1 MLHKDIELRDLLIIL
16 IHLLVI
22 GIQLGL
28 GFRSHNLDGLWVVHV
43 THKRN
48 VLVVGKKR
56 HRAFSA
62 FHLQGI
68 KNLRVVDGCCQHGLV
83 VVDDSRVDGN
93 RLVVDKLLQVN
104 GFSIG
109 IGQAD
114 IDLKAIGTLV
124 AGGQAKRECK
134 QEKQVFFHC
143 DSVVYVYSLFFSDL
157 KMNMIIMIRKMET
170 GTLSR
175 MRNKTCPKSLK
186 LNDSRKNNAKWWMS
200 TKNSV

>member
-1 MLHKDIELRDLLIIL
+1 MRDEALGVCLDVFISEIVLLLHQCRAHLIQRVHCFGIILIVNGLLHKDIELRDLLIIL

-43 THKRN
+43 THKHN
-48 VLVVGKKR
+48 VLVVGKER

-68 KNLRVVDGCCQHGLV
+68 KNLRVVEGCCQHGLV
-83 VVDDSRVDGN
+83 IVDDSRVDDD
-93 RLVVDKLLQVN
+93 RFVVNKLLQIN
-104 GFSIG
+104 GFCIG

-124 AGGQAKRECK
+124 AGGQAKRECNQK
-134 QEKQVFFHC
+134 
-143 DSVVYVYSLFFSDL
+143 
-157 KMNMIIMIRKMET
+157 
-170 GTLSR
+170 
-175 MRNKTCPKSLK
+175 
-186 LNDSRKNNAKWWMS
+186 
-200 TKNSV
+200 